1 MHLSSNFI
9 SSNLPVLRRI
19 YAIWWPLALSWGFM
33 GLEQPLVSAV
43 ISRLANPTIQLA
55 AMGGVVFPL
64 ALIIESP
71 IVMLLAAATA
81 LTDHKQAYTRMYTFM
96 MWTCGLITVFHALLA
111 FTPLFDLVVVQW
123 MRPPTEIIEPA
134 RMGLRLMLP
143 WTWSIGYRRFHQGV
157 LIRYGSSSAI
167 SLGTAL
173 RLLGNGVGMATGV
186 MLRQPGIVVA
196 ALGISCGV
204 LTEAV
209 FIGLRAR
216 PIIKHYIKD
225 ATDSVEHLSWQHFQ
239 RFYVPLALTS
249 FVLLFSQPLGAFAL
263 NRMPNPLTSN
273 AVWPVLVSFIFLFRS
288 MGFAYNEVVVT
299 SLKEN
304 VASFRDLR
312 RFALILSSVL
322 TSLLIILAFTPLAAS
337 YFERIVSL
345 PDELATI
352 AEAAFVYCILWPA
365 VSCLRNLYQ
374 GLIVAKGNTRY
385 VTEAVVVSLVVSALL
400 LFSGVVLASI
410 PGIYVAILAFL
421 MGNAAQVGWLA
432 WRSRTVLERLD
443 QEGDTFKLQPATSTT

>member
-1 MHLSSNFI
+1 
-9 SSNLPVLRRI
+9 
-19 YAIWWPLALSWGFM
+19 M

-43 ISRLANPTIQLA
+43 IARLADPTVQLA

-81 LTDHKQAYTRMYTFM
+81 LTDHKQAYTRMYHFM
-96 MWTCGLITVFHALLA
+96 MWTCGIITVFHALLA

-123 MRPPTEIIEPA
+123 MRPPAEIIEPA
-134 RMGLRLMLP
+134 RTGLRLMLP

-157 LIRYGSSSAI
+157 LIRYGSSSVVSI
-167 SLGTAL
+167 GTAL
-173 RLLGNGVGMATGV
+173 RLLGNVLGMTTGV
-186 MLRQPGIVVA
+186 MLGQPGIVVA

-216 PIIKHYIKD
+216 PVIKHHIKD
-225 ATDSVEHLSWQHFQ
+225 ATDSTAHLSWQHF
-239 RFYVPLALTS
+239 RGFYVPLALTS

-312 RFALILSSVL
+312 RFAVILSSVL
-322 TSLLIILAFTPLAAS
+322 TSLLVILAFTPLATG
-337 YFERIVSL
+337 YFEHVVSL
-345 PDELATI
+345 PNELATI

-365 VSCLRNLYQ
+365 ISCLRNLYQ
-374 GLIVAKGNTRY
+374 GLIVAKGTTRH
-385 VTEAVVVSLVVSALL
+385 VTEAVVVSLVVSAIL
-400 LFSGVVLASI
+400 LFTGIVVASI
-410 PGIYVAILAFL
+410 PGIYVAIVAFL
-421 MGNAAQVGWLA
+421 LGSTAQVAWLA
-432 WRSRTVLERLD
+432 WRAKAVLERLD
-443 QEGDTFKLQPATSTT
+443 QEGDAFKFQPATSTT